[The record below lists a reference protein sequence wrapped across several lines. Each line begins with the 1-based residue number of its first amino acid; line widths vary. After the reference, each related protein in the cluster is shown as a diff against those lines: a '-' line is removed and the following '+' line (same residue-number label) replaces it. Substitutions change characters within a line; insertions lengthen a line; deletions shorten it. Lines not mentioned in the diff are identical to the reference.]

1 MPGRKDRLG
10 QTFELALRNL
20 LRQRMRTGM
29 TVAAVVVGVSAL
41 ILSGGFVQ
49 DLFAQLAEALIR
61 SQLGH
66 VQIAKQGYFSFGSRK
81 PEEYVVQRPEPI
93 MERVRSQREVVDVL
107 GRRSFTGLLA
117 TGRRE
122 VAVIGEGVEPGKEA
136 RLGTRLSFAAGRQL
150 EDRDRYAMLIG
161 IGVAQSLKIEPG
173 SQVSLVVSTPGG
185 AMNTLEFEV
194 VGVFRSFSKDY
205 DARAVK
211 IPLAAAQELLD
222 SPGVNVLVVSLGR
235 TRDAAN
241 VAARLQA
248 LVGAEGLETKR
259 WDELNDFY
267 PKTVALYRRQ
277 FGVLQLIILFMVLLS
292 VTNTVGMTVF
302 ERTGE
307 FGTMRAL
314 GRKGRDVFLLILVEN
329 AILGTIGA
337 AVGVLLGLVVA
348 AAISAIGI
356 PMPPPPNSNVGYLAR
371 IRVEPVVIAGA
382 FAIGFLATALAAVLP
397 AARAARTSVVD
408 ALRQNV

>member
-1 MPGRKDRLG
+1 MAWRKDQLA
-10 QTFELALRNL
+10 QTTELALRNL

-29 TVAAVVVGVSAL
+29 TVTAVVVGVSAL

-49 DLFAQLAEALIR
+49 DMFAQLGEALIR

-66 VQIAKQGYFSFGSRK
+66 IQVAKQGFFSFGSRK

-93 MERVRSQREVVDVL
+93 MERVRSQREVADVL
-107 GRRSFTGLLA
+107 GRRNFSGLLA

-136 RLGTRLSFAAGRQL
+136 RLGTRLSLAAGRQL
-150 EDRDRYAMLIG
+150 EDRDRYRMLIG
-161 IGVAQSLKIEPG
+161 IGVAQALKIEPG

-185 AMNTLEFEV
+185 AMNTLEFDV

-205 DARAVK
+205 DARAVR
-211 IPLAAAQELLD
+211 IPLAVAQELLD

-235 TRDAAN
+235 TKDTSD
-241 VAARLQA
+241 VAVRLQE
-248 LVGAEGLETKR
+248 LVRAEGLETKR

-267 PKTVALYRRQ
+267 PKTVALYHRQ
-277 FGVLQLIILFMVLLS
+277 FGVLQLIILIMVLLS
-292 VTNTVGMTVF
+292 VTNTVSMTVF
-302 ERTGE
+302 ERIGE

-314 GRKGRDVFLLILVEN
+314 GQKGSAVFVLVLVEN

-337 AVGVLLGLVVA
+337 AVGVFLGLVLA
-348 AAISAIGI
+348 GAISAIGI

-371 IRVEPVVIAGA
+371 IRVEPSVIAGA
-382 FAIGFLATALAAVLP
+382 FAIGLLATALAAILP